1 LRNEEEG
8 DQEEERYQEILST
21 VDVQIQTLNKATEQ
35 NLFSIDGSI
44 DSLIGN
50 LNYTYAKMIQDITN
64 YEIRMEQKVMLKAM
78 KNDLEVYKEFDK
90 SFLTDQILL
99 LFLFYENVL

>member
-1 LRNEEEG
+1 MHYVYWLG
-8 DQEEERYQEILST
+8 Y
-21 VDVQIQTLNKATEQ
+21 
-35 NLFSIDGSI
+35 
-44 DSLIGN
+44 SLIGN

-64 YEIRMEQKVMLKAM
+64 YEIRMEQKVTLKAM